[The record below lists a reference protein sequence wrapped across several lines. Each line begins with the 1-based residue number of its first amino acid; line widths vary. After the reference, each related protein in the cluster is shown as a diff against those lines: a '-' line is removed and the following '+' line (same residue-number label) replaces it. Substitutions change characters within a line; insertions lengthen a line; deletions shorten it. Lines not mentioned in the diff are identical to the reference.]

1 MLCLKYYIWIKLN
14 YNLREKNCIEFENNY
29 LKKITL
35 AFYNNYLFV
44 D

>member
-14 YNLREKNCIEFENNY
+14 YNLREKNYIEFENNY
-29 LKKITL
+29 LKKIKI